1 MKHNQTVV
9 DPAPRRPGRPS
20 VDRREEILTAAERLY
35 DSIGYEKTTI
45 GDIARELGMSPANLY
60 RSFPNR
66 HAIDDALA
74 RRKLMIIEDAAW
86 AAARRG
92 SDPATALR
100 EIATTVLHE
109 TQRLVFSDRRMHHLC
124 AIAARERW
132 PSVLAYLGGLH
143 GAVRH
148 VVMEGQRSG
157 VLRKCDPDAAAETVC
172 AALTKVWHPQ
182 MIETY
187 ADEDLVGTAE
197 RICEL
202 MVTGLST

>member
-1 MKHNQTVV
+1 MKHNQTVAE
-9 DPAPRRPGRPS
+9 PAPRRPGRPS

-100 EIATTVLHE
+100 EVATTVLQE
-109 TQRLVFSDRRMHHLC
+109 TLRLVFSDRRMHHLC
-124 AIAARERW
+124 AIAAREKW
-132 PSVLAYLGGLH
+132 PAVQAYLGGLH

-157 VLRKCDPDAAAETVC
+157 ALRKCDPDAAAETIC

-182 MIETY
+182 MIEMCG
-187 ADEDLVGTAE
+187 DEDLVRTAE
-197 RICEL
+197 QICDL
-202 MVTGLST
+202 IVMGLRT